1 MILEVVDPGLL
12 TTVQDGGR
20 PDWTHLGVP
29 VGGPA
34 DPWSLAVANLLA
46 GNDPADAAL
55 ELTLVGPRLVA
66 REDGVIGLAG
76 ADLGGRVVGGR
87 RLEAGRSHRIVA
99 GEELA
104 FPGDGAGAGRGR
116 PLGGARAYLALAG
129 GVDVPRVLGSRSTCL
144 AGGFGGHDGRAL
156 RAGDQVRS
164 GPSDPRRPAA
174 DGLVWPIEDDA
185 IDEAGRAAPVTL
197 RALPGPAAGLASL
210 TGAPWRVTA
219 AADRVGVRLEGRDLA
234 PDIGGETLTHGLPW
248 GAVQVPPDG
257 HPIILGPDH
266 QTTGGYRVP
275 AVVISADL
283 SLVGQLRPGDQVRLV
298 ATDAE
303 AAVEALRDQR
313 DRLAAGAAAVLE
325 AAGWDRLAAS
335 AGG

>member
-1 MILEVVDPGLL
+1 MILEVLDGGLL
-12 TTVQDGGR
+12 TTVQDAGR

-46 GNDPADAAL
+46 GNDAADAAL
-55 ELTLVGPRLVA
+55 ELTVVGPRLLA
-66 REDGVIGLAG
+66 REGGVIGLAG
-76 ADLGGRVVGGR
+76 ADLGARVVGGR
-87 RLEAGRSHRIVA
+87 RLEASRSHLIAA

-104 FPGDGAGAGRGR
+104 FDGAEGTGRGR
-116 PLGGARAYLALAG
+116 SLGGARAYLALPG
-129 GVDVPRVLGSRSTCL
+129 GVDVPQVLGSRSTCL
-144 AGGFGGHDGRAL
+144 AGGFGGLDGRAL
-156 RAGDQVRS
+156 RAGDRVRS
-164 GPSDPRRPAA
+164 GPSDTRRPAA

-185 IDEAGRAAPVTL
+185 FDDETRTAAPIAL
-197 RALPGPAAGLASL
+197 RALPGPAAGLGSL
-210 TGAPWRVTA
+210 TGATWRVAA
-219 AADRVGVRLEGRDLA
+219 AADRVGVRLEGHGPASDV
-234 PDIGGETLTHGLPW
+234 GGEALTHGLPW

-283 SLVGQLRPGDQVRLV
+283 PLVGQLRPGDEVRIV
-298 ATDAE
+298 ETDRE
-303 AAVEALRDQR
+303 TAVSALRDQR
-313 DRLAAGAAAVLE
+313 VRLAAGAAALLE
-325 AAGWDRLAAS
+325 AAGWDRLVAS

>member
-1 MILEVVDPGLL
+1 MILEALDGGLL
-12 TTVQDGGR
+12 TTVQDAGR

-34 DPWSLAVANLLA
+34 DPWALSVANLLA

-66 REDGVIGLAG
+66 REGGVLGLAG
-76 ADLGGRVVGGR
+76 ADLGARVVGGR
-87 RLEAGRSHRIVA
+87 RLEAGRSYRIAA

-104 FPGDGAGAGRGR
+104 FDGADGAGHGRALR
-116 PLGGARAYLALAG
+116 GARAYVALAG
-129 GVDVPRVLGSRSTCL
+129 GVDAPRVLGSRSTCL
-144 AGGFGGHDGRAL
+144 PGGFGGLDGRAL

-164 GPSDPRRPAA
+164 GPSDRRPAA

-185 IDEAGRAAPVTL
+185 TADAPRAPVTL
-197 RALPGPAAGLASL
+197 RALPGPATGIGSL
-210 TGAPWRVTA
+210 TGATWRVAA
-219 AADRVGVRLEGRDLA
+219 AADRVGVRLEGHDLP
-234 PDIGGETLTHGLPW
+234 PDIGGEALTHGLPW
-248 GAVQVPPDG
+248 GAIQIPPDG

-283 SLVGQLRPGDQVRLV
+283 PLVGQLRPGDEVRFV
-298 ATDAE
+298 ETDSDT
-303 AAVEALRDQR
+303 AVRALRDQR
-313 DRLAAGAAAVLE
+313 DRLAAGAAALLE

>member
-1 MILEVVDPGLL
+1 MILEVLDGGLL
-12 TTVQDGGR
+12 TTVQDVGR

-29 VGGPA
+29 VGGAA
-34 DPWSLAVANLLA
+34 DAWSLAVANLLA
-46 GNDPADAAL
+46 GNEPVTAAL

-76 ADLGGRVVGGR
+76 ADLGGRVVAGR
-87 RLEAGRSHRIVA
+87 RLEAGRSHRIAA

-104 FPGDGAGAGRGR
+104 FDGADGAVPRR
-116 PLGGARAYLALAG
+116 SIGGSRAYLALAG
-129 GVDVPRVLGSRSTCL
+129 GVEVPPILGSRSTCL

-164 GPSDPRRPAA
+164 GAADPGRPAA
-174 DGLVWPIEDDA
+174 GGLVWPIDEDSGTD
-185 IDEAGRAAPVTL
+185 DRRGPGVVL
-197 RALPGPAAGLASL
+197 RVLPGPAGGLASL
-210 TGAPWRVTA
+210 IGATWRVAA
-219 AADRVGVRLEGRDLA
+219 AADRVGVRLEGHDLV
-234 PDIGGETLTHGLPW
+234 PGIGGEALTHGLPW

-275 AVVISADL
+275 AVVITADL
-283 SLVGQLRPGDQVRLV
+283 PLAGQLRPGDAVTFV
-298 ATDAE
+298 ATDPE
-303 AAVEALRDQR
+303 RAVVALRDQR
-313 DRLAAGAAAVLE
+313 NRLVAGRAAILE